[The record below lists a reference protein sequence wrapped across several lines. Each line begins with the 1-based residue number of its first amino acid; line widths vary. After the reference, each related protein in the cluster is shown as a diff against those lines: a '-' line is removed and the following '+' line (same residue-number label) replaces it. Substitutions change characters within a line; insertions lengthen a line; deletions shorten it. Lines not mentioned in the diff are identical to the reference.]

1 MEEVEIPH
9 STSSGQAL
17 RQAQGRLSGD
27 AGMTGVCSVGRAD
40 VSSSRADV
48 SSFWPNVF
56 SFEGNVSTLAGDVSS
71 FRRGA
76 WVGAG
81 VAVGAGAVAGRDGG
95 GAEVLAGSGEWGA
108 ADGGEFAVPGVDP
121 GVWKLAAP
129 RAAGASSDFGGADR
143 RGQSRDQ
150 GAVLL
155 AVRPVWGGAAEGAE
169 AVDSVSNL
177 S

>member
-40 VSSSRADV
+40 VSS
-48 SSFWPNVF
+48 FWPNVF
-56 SFEGNVSTLAGDVSS
+56 SFEGNVSTLAADVSS

-121 GVWKLAAP
+121 GVWELAAP
-129 RAAGASSDFGGADR
+129 RAAGASPDFGGADR
-143 RGQSRDQ
+143 RGQPRHQ

-155 AVRPVWGGAAEGAE
+155 VVRPVWGRASAGAA
-169 AVDSVSNL
+169 AVDSVSDRR
-177 S
+177 

>member
-40 VSSSRADV
+40 VSS
-48 SSFWPNVF
+48 FWPNVF
-56 SFEGNVSTLAGDVSS
+56 SFDGNVSTLAADVSS

-81 VAVGAGAVAGRDGG
+81 VAVGVGAVAGRDGG
-95 GAEVLAGSGEWGA
+95 GAEVFARSGEWGSREHQPISELPID
-108 ADGGEFAVPGVDP
+108 ADNQAIKALWYWLCDWSG
-121 GVWKLAAP
+121 
-129 RAAGASSDFGGADR
+129 
-143 RGQSRDQ
+143 
-150 GAVLL
+150 
-155 AVRPVWGGAAEGAE
+155 AVRPRESRRSIPGRIVL
-169 AVDSVSNL
+169 D
-177 S
+177 